1 MRIDIFVDLFE
12 SGNTT
17 TPKLQVA
24 LMATEIYLSSKVSK
38 VNFMCC
44 VRQNELVLFGILIC
58 PVGSVV

>member
-12 SGNTT
+12 SENTT
-17 TPKLQVA
+17 TLKLQVA

-38 VNFMCC
+38 VNLCC
-44 VRQNELVLFGILIC
+44 VCQNELVLFGILIC